1 MSAQA
6 HPFLMFQRGA
16 GREAVDLYV
25 SLFDDGEVVSLE
37 AYGPQGPGP
46 EGTIM
51 RAEIRFA
58 GQTFYVSD
66 SFVTHGF
73 DFTPSLSV
81 WVECESA
88 QQQETLFAALSDGG
102 GVLMPLD
109 AYGFSARFGWLND
122 RYGVSWQLNLA

>member
-1 MSAQA
+1 MTTHAY
-6 HPFLMFQRGA
+6 PFLMFQRGV
-16 GREAVDLYV
+16 GREAVERYV
-25 SLFDDGEVVSLE
+25 SLFEDGEIVSLQ

-51 RAEIRFA
+51 RAEIRLA
-58 GQTFYVSD
+58 GQTFYASD
-66 SFVTHGF
+66 SFVTHAF

-88 QQQETLFAALSDGG
+88 QQQDSLFAALSDGG

-109 AYGFSARFGWLND
+109 SYGFSTRFGWLND
-122 RYGVSWQLNLA
+122 RFGVSWQLNLA